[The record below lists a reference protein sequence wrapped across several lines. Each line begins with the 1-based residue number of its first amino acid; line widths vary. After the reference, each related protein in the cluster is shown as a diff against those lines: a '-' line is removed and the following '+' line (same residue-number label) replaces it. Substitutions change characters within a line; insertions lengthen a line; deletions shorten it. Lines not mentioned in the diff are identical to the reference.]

1 MVVVG
6 ACCFMYDGL
15 RGSLRPEVGK
25 ENTGKSGRSRGMPG
39 ISKELQGGK

>member
-15 RGSLRPEVGK
+15 RGSLRPEVGE
-25 ENTGKSGRSRGMPG
+25 ENTG
-39 ISKELQGGK
+39 EEW